1 MKLIE
6 ILGLY
11 KAIKCT
17 AKKYHWK
24 TAGDNFMSDHLLF
37 DRIYDDISD
46 DSIDSIA
53 EQYYMGL
60 GRKDINDV
68 DQLCELCTKYEGKSF
83 EAKSE
88 NIIPMYKELLR
99 MMNEFLQNI
108 EKLESMRGI
117 NSELDNMAST
127 ISQLYGLVLARLS

>member
-1 MKLIE
+1 MKSNFYLWCGIMKLIE

-53 EQYYMGL
+53 EH
-60 GRKDINDV
+60 
-68 DQLCELCTKYEGKSF
+68 
-83 EAKSE
+83 
-88 NIIPMYKELLR
+88 IIW
-99 MMNEFLQNI
+99 
-108 EKLESMRGI
+108 
-117 NSELDNMAST
+117 
-127 ISQLYGLVLARLS
+127 V

>member
-1 MKLIE
+1 
-6 ILGLY
+6 
-11 KAIKCT
+11 
-17 AKKYHWK
+17 
-24 TAGDNFMSDHLLF
+24 MSDHLLF

-68 DQLCELCTKYEGKSF
+68 DQLCELCVKYEGKSF

-108 EKLESMRGI
+108 EKVESMRGI

>member
-108 EKLESMRGI
+108 EKLESMR
-117 NSELDNMAST
+117 ELILN
-127 ISQLYGLVLARLS
+127 

>member
-11 KAIKCT
+11 KAIKST

-37 DRIYDDISD
+37 DRIYDDID
-46 DSIDSIA
+46 DGIIDTIA

-68 DQLCELCTKYEGKSF
+68 DELSALCVKYEGKSF

-108 EKLESMRGI
+108 EKLDSMRGI
-117 NSELDNMAST
+117 NAELDNMASV

>member
-68 DQLCELCTKYEGKSF
+68 DQLCELCTKYEGKSLNLP
-83 EAKSE
+83 S
-88 NIIPMYKELLR
+88 
-99 MMNEFLQNI
+99 
-108 EKLESMRGI
+108 SMIFIKFSLILVSSTTSWIVFFCSSLVDFNRFP
-117 NSELDNMAST
+117 NSLIT
-127 ISQLYGLVLARLS
+127 LSITTS